1 MPFPVV
7 VHEDA
12 AEIGMAVEGDPEHVP
27 RLTFEPVRRRPDADD
42 ARHGLAVADPDLQPY
57 TRRSLAQRKQVVADR
72 EPLRLL
78 DRQALIALR
87 RRLIQIP
94 ARRCP
99 DVARDAGLAP
109 AQVVGRG
116 EVGEKVEAKLVTQM
130 QRGINDARRVDDE
143 RRLAVLAE
151 QLDQTGSPFQAQEAT
166 PLIS

>member
-42 ARHGLAVADPDLQPY
+42 ARHGLSVADPDLQPY

-78 DRQALIALR
+78 ARQALIALR
-87 RRLIQIP
+87 RRLVQIP
-94 ARRCP
+94 PRRWP

-109 AQVVGRG
+109 TQVVRRG
-116 EVGEKVEAKLVTQM
+116 EVGEKVEAELVTQM
-130 QRGINDARRVDDE
+130 QRGV
-143 RRLAVLAE
+143 
-151 QLDQTGSPFQAQEAT
+151 
-166 PLIS
+166 